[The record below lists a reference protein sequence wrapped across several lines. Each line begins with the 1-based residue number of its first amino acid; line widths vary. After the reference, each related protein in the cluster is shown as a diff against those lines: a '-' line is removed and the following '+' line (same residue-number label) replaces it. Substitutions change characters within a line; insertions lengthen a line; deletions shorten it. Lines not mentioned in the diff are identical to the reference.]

1 MFELRK
7 HHITTSKYHTILI
20 SHRNFYSLCTEI
32 INPCDFED
40 LSAKV
45 KEALNQFESR
55 ARELYIDV
63 KRLKLRHFVLVL
75 ETGLVIQPS
84 LFCLAA
90 SPGGLVALQN
100 QWKKAIIRDK
110 VVSHKE
116 THVTY

>member
-45 KEALNQFESR
+45 KEALNQFEST

-100 QWKKAIIRDK
+100 Q
-110 VVSHKE
+110 
-116 THVTY
+116 

>member
-7 HHITTSKYHTILI
+7 HHITNSKYHRIFI
-20 SHRNFYSLCTEI
+20 SHRNFYSICTEI

-45 KEALNQFESR
+45 KEALNHKKKIESR

-63 KRLKLRHFVLVL
+63 MRLKLRHFVLVL

-90 SPGGLVALQN
+90 SPDGIVELPN
-100 QWKKAIIRDK
+100 Q
-110 VVSHKE
+110 
-116 THVTY
+116 